1 MEDIDKLLLNFL
13 NEDIGEIDITSN
25 ILPKSI
31 IDAYII
37 CKEDAIIAGIDES
50 IRIFELVNCKA
61 IALVNDGDKVKKDN
75 KILSIRGYAYQ
86 ILSAERTVLNILMR
100 MSGIAT
106 LTRAYIDVIKDIN
119 PKIRIAGTRK
129 TAPGLR
135 YFDKKAVR
143 IGNGYT
149 HRYKLDEMVLLKDN
163 HLAILGSITKGIKLA
178 KEYYGDKYAIEV
190 EVRTLNE
197 AIEAIEN
204 NANIIMLDNLRA
216 DEVYDI
222 VSTLKS
228 KGLRDK
234 VKIEVSGG
242 INMSNIRD
250 YAKADI
256 DIISIGALTHSVKAI
271 DLSLEVKL

>member
-13 NEDIGEIDITSN
+13 KEDIGEIDITSS

-37 CKEDAIIAGIDES
+37 CKEDAIIAGIEES
-50 IRIFELVNCKA
+50 IRIFELVNCNA

-106 LTRAYIDVIKDIN
+106 LTRAYIDTIKDIN
-119 PKIRIAGTRK
+119 PKIKIAGTRK

-135 YFDKKAVR
+135 YFDKKAIR

-149 HRYKLDEMVLLKDN
+149 HRYKLDEMILLKDN
-163 HLAILGSITKGIKLA
+163 HLAILGSITKGIRLA
-178 KEYYGDKYAIEV
+178 KEYYGNKYDIEV
-190 EVRTLNE
+190 EVRSLNE

-204 NANIIMLDNLRA
+204 NANIIMLDNLSA

-222 VSTLKS
+222 TSALKS